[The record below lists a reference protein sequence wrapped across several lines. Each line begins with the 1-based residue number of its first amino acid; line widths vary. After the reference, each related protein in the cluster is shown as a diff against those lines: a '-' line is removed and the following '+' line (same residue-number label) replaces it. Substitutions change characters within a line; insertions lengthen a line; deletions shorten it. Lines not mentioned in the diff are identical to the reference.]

1 MTDESLHTIP
11 LEHNIDYH
19 IMSLFERL
27 EAMRKDSHGNAIN
40 NRLSSTLQ
48 PKRNMQGEIRTLEFW
63 RSIISEC
70 LASFFYVFIVC
81 GAAAGAGV
89 GASVSSVLLATAL
102 ASGLAMAAL
111 TQCFIHIS
119 GAHINPAVTLAACI
133 IRAISPIRAAMYITA
148 QCGGGIAGAALLYG
162 VTVPG
167 YQGNLQAAISHSAS
181 LAAWERFG
189 VEFSLTFVVVLTYF
203 VSTDSMKRFMGSSAI
218 TVGSAYSACSFVS
231 MPYLNP
237 ARSLGPSFVLNKW
250 DNHWVYW
257 FGPLVGGIASG
268 LLFEYVFSTRRN
280 SRTHKQNADNDSSS
294 IHSED
299 ELNYDL
305 DVEKPHMAPKYP
317 QSTYP
322 RGQASTKTAIASNT
336 GTIPGGVNYCQNLYT
351 APPLNKFDQPEPLY
365 GGTRSLYC
373 RSPTLT
379 RTNLNRS
386 QSVYT
391 KSNTAINREI
401 VPRPGPLV
409 PAQSLYGMRMTQ
421 PQTQAQSSHL
431 QNQNV
436 QNQLQQRSESIYGIR
451 GSTRQSQQQQQQQHQ
466 QQQHQQS
473 HQQQS
478 QQQHQHHQQ
487 QQQHHQQQQQQHQ
500 QHHQHQPAQQ
510 SQLHQPQQT
519 NQDGQQGFQPVYGT
533 RHNPNPLDGNL
544 KYDRRPESAYGMAI
558 HRNRGQ
564 SAQSDDSS
572 YGSYHGSAV
581 TPPARNPNSGEAIL
595 MYAPPPSMP
604 SSHSQVVA
612 PPPIRT
618 QSERK
623 VTAPVVVSQPQQIT
637 TGVVT
642 YTASSGQGMP
652 PPQQTSQQQPQQQ
665 PPQQQQQSQQ
675 QQILIQQHQSS
686 QQQHYGV
693 LPMRTN

>member
-1 MTDESLHTIP
+1 L
-11 LEHNIDYH
+11 N
-19 IMSLFERL
+19 
-27 EAMRKDSHGNAIN
+27 
-40 NRLSSTLQ
+40 
-48 PKRNMQGEIRTLEFW
+48 
-63 RSIISEC
+63 
-70 LASFFYVFIVC
+70 
-81 GAAAGAGV
+81 
-89 GASVSSVLLATAL
+89 
-102 ASGLAMAAL
+102 
-111 TQCFIHIS
+111 
-119 GAHINPAVTLAACI
+119 
-133 IRAISPIRAAMYITA
+133 
-148 QCGGGIAGAALLYG
+148 

-203 VSTDSMKRFMGSSAI
+203 VSTDSMKRFMGNSAI
-218 TVGSAYSACSFVS
+218 MVGCAYSACSFVS

-257 FGPLVGGIASG
+257 FGPLVGGLASG
-268 LLFEYVFSTRRN
+268 LLFEYVFCSRRN
-280 SRTHKQNADNDSSS
+280 TRAHKPSVDNDSSS

-305 DVEKPHMAPKYP
+305 DVEKAHVSTKYS
-317 QSTYP
+317 QGTYP
-322 RGQASTKTAIASNT
+322 RGQTTTKPAIATNT
-336 GTIPGGVNYCQNLYT
+336 GNIPGGANYCQNLYT

-391 KSNTAINREI
+391 KSNIAINREI

-421 PQTQAQSSHL
+421 TQTQTQAQSSHL

-451 GSTRQSQQQQQQQHQ
+451 GSTRQSQQQQQLQQQQQSQQHHTQSHQ
-466 QQQHQQS
+466 QQQHH
-473 HQQQS
+473 HQQQ
-478 QQQHQHHQQ
+478 QHLNQ
-487 QQQHHQQQQQQHQ
+487 QQQHHQQQQQQQ
-500 QHHQHQPAQQ
+500 HQHQPTLQQ
-510 SQLHQPQQT
+510 PHLPSQGT
-519 NQDGQQGFQPVYGT
+519 SQDGQQGFQPVYGT

-544 KYDRRPESAYGMAI
+544 KYDRRPESAYGMAM

-581 TPPARNPNSGEAIL
+581 TPPARNPNGGEPML
-595 MYAPPPSMP
+595 MYAPPPPMP
-604 SSHSQVVA
+604 TNHSQVGA

-623 VTAPVVVSQPQQIT
+623 VTAPVVVSQPQIA

-642 YTASSGQGMP
+642 YTTGSGQGGP
-652 PPQQTSQQQPQQQ
+652 PLPQQST
-665 PPQQQQQSQQ
+665 QQQSQQ
-675 QQILIQQHQSS
+675 QPPPQPQQQHQQQTQQQQQILVQQHQSS
-686 QQQHYGV
+686 QSSQHYGM